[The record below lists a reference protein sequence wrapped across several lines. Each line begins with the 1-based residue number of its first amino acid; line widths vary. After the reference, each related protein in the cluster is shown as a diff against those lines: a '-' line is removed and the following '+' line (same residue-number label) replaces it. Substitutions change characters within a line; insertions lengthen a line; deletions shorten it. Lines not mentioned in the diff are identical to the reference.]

1 MIPDLVRDKLSPR
14 AIETIEKVRLF
25 VENECIPG
33 EIIYDEQLKSFGA
46 EGRWKKIPPIMEELK
61 QKARKQG
68 LWNLFLP
75 AVYNEGAGYTNL
87 EYAIMA
93 EEMGRCIIASEA
105 MNCAAPDTGNMEVF
119 ARFGSEEQKRKWL
132 QPLLDGEIRSAFCMT
147 EKGISSSDAT
157 NIRLEMKRQ
166 DDSFLLN
173 GVKWWASGAGDPR
186 CKLLLVMGRTSSNT
200 SKDPYR
206 QQSVVIV
213 PTDTPGVEIV
223 RPMHVMGYDDAP
235 HGHMEIKFTNCRVPV
250 TNMVGREGQGFE
262 IIQGR
267 LGPGRIHH
275 CMRTL
280 GAAETA
286 LRWMT
291 RRVQEPNRRTFGKQL
306 KDHGTIVHWIAQSR
320 IDIDYGRLLV
330 LAAAH
335 TIDTAGPKKAMLDIS
350 KAKIECPNICL
361 RVCDRAIQAFGAEGM
376 SQDTPLARLYAL
388 NRTLRIADG
397 PDEVH
402 LAQLGRRELQATK
415 L

>member
-402 LAQLGRRELQATK
+402 LAQLGRRELQATE

>member
-200 SKDPYR
+200 SKDPYQ